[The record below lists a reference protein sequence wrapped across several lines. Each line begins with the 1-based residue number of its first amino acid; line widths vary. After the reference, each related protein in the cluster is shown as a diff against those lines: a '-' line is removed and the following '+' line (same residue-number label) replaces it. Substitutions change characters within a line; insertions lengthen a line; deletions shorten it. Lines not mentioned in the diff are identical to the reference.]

1 MGCFAR
7 LGCLV
12 MLALLAIGG
21 WLTRD
26 RWLYKITGG
35 SPTTAVAAS
44 PWQPLSPEAGSRGKR
59 KIDELGNS
67 SGPVFTNLSASE
79 VASYVFQTVARTIP
93 ASADSA
99 EAAVIGDALFVRA
112 VLPVREIAGSGV
124 LGPLA
129 GLLND
134 RERLQLGG
142 SFRVIRPGLSEFEVR
157 EIKLRD
163 FNVPRGAIPRLVQQ
177 ISRGK
182 RPEGVA
188 PNALAV
194 TTPPSLA
201 DVRIA
206 NGRVTLYRTTAE
218 AKP

>member
-1 MGCFAR
+1 MGCLAR

-12 MLALLAIGG
+12 LLALLAIGG

-26 RWLYKITGG
+26 RWLRQTTG
-35 SPTTAVAAS
+35 SPARATPATAVWEPLDPAAGERGRRAIDD
-44 PWQPLSPEAGSRGKR
+44 LAG
-59 KIDELGNS
+59 S
-67 SGPVFTNLSASE
+67 SGPVFRNLTASE
-79 VASYVFQTVARTIP
+79 VASYVFQTAAHTIP

-99 EAAVIGDALFVRA
+99 EAAVIGDALYVRA
-112 VLPVREIAGSGV
+112 VVPVKEIAGSGV

-142 SFRVIRPGLSEFEVR
+142 TFHVVRPGLSEFQIR

-163 FNVPRGAIPRLVQQ
+163 FKVPTGAIPRLVQQ
-177 ISRGK
+177 ITHGA
-182 RPEGVA
+182 RPDGVA
-188 PNALAV
+188 ADALPV
-194 TTPPSLA
+194 ITPRSLG

-206 NGRVTLYRTTAE
+206 NRRVTLYKTTATGT
-218 AKP
+218 P

>member
-1 MGCFAR
+1 MGCIAR

-12 MLALLAIGG
+12 LLAALAIGA

-26 RWLYKITGG
+26 RWIRTV
-35 SPTTAVAAS
+35 SSSATPATSAAS
-44 PWQPLSPEAGSRGKR
+44 AWEPLNPAAGERGKR
-59 KIDELGNS
+59 AIDDLANS
-67 SGPVFTNLSASE
+67 SGPVFRNLSASE
-79 VASYVFQTVARTIP
+79 VASYVFQTAARTIP

-99 EAAVIGDALFVRA
+99 EAAVIGDALYVRA
-112 VLPVREIAGSGV
+112 VVPVKDIAGSGV

-142 SFRVIRPGLSEFEVR
+142 TFHVVRPGLSEFQIR

-163 FNVPRGAIPRLVQQ
+163 FKVPAGAIPRLVQQ
-177 ISRGK
+177 ITHGA

-188 PNALAV
+188 ADAIPV
-194 TTPPSLA
+194 TTPRSLG

-206 NGRVTLYRTTAE
+206 NRRVTLYKTTATGT
-218 AKP
+218 P

>member
-1 MGCFAR
+1 MGCIAR

-12 MLALLAIGG
+12 LLACLAVAG

-26 RWLYKITGG
+26 RWMHKLTGG
-35 SPTTAVAAS
+35 SATVSTAPV
-44 PWQPLSPEAGSRGKR
+44 WQPLSPAAGARGKR
-59 KIDELGNS
+59 AIDDLSNS
-67 SGPVFTNLSASE
+67 SGPVFKNLTASE

-99 EAAVIGDALFVRA
+99 EAAVIGDALYVRA
-112 VLPVREIAGSGV
+112 VLPMREIAGSGV

-129 GLLND
+129 GLMND

-142 SFRVIRPGLSEFEVR
+142 TFHVIRPGLSEFEVR
-157 EIKLRD
+157 EVKLRD
-163 FNVPRGAIPRLVQQ
+163 FKVPSGAIPRLLQQ
-177 ISRGK
+177 LSRSN

-188 PNALAV
+188 ANALPV
-194 TTPPSLA
+194 TTPKSLA

-206 NGRVTLYRTTAE
+206 NGQVTLYKATGGT
-218 AKP
+218 P

>member
-1 MGCFAR
+1 MGCIAR

-12 MLALLAIGG
+12 LIALLAIGG

-26 RWLYKITGG
+26 RWLHRLTG
-35 SPTTAVAAS
+35 SSTTATSGPV
-44 PWQPLSPEAGSRGKR
+44 WEPLSPEAGVRGKR
-59 KIDELGNS
+59 KIDNLSNP

-79 VASYVFQTVARTIP
+79 VASYVFQTAARTIP

-99 EAAVIGDALFVRA
+99 EAAVIGDALYVRA
-112 VLPVREIAGSGV
+112 VLPVRDIAGSGV

-142 SFRVIRPGLSEFEVR
+142 SFHVIRPGLSEFQVR

-163 FNVPRGAIPRLVQQ
+163 FKVPTGAIPKLVQQ
-177 ISRGK
+177 ISHGA

-188 PNALAV
+188 ADALPV
-194 TTPPSLA
+194 TTPKTLG

-206 NGRVTLYRTTAE
+206 NRNVTLYKTTSVS
-218 AKP
+218 P

>member
-12 MLALLAIGG
+12 MLVLLAVGG

-26 RWLYKITGG
+26 RWLPKLTGR
-35 SPTTAVAAS
+35 SPATENAAS
-44 PWQPLSPEAGSRGKR
+44 VWQPLSPQAGIRGKR
-59 KIDELGNS
+59 KIDELS
-67 SGPVFTNLSASE
+67 STTGPVFTNLSASE
-79 VASYVFQTVARTIP
+79 VASYVFLSLARAIP
-93 ASADSA
+93 ESADSG

-112 VLPVREIAGSGV
+112 VLPVRDIAGTGV
-124 LGPLA
+124 LGPLG

-142 SFRVIRPGLSEFEVR
+142 TFHVIRPGLSEFQVR

-163 FNVPRGAIPRLVQQ
+163 FKVPAGAIPRLLQQ
-177 ISRGK
+177 LSRGN
-182 RPEGVA
+182 RPEGVS
-188 PNALAV
+188 PNAIPI
-194 TTPPSLA
+194 TTSPNLG

-206 NGRVTLYRTTAE
+206 NGRVTLYKTTGA
-218 AKP
+218 PTP

>member
-12 MLALLAIGG
+12 MLAVLAICG

-26 RWLYKITGG
+26 RWLHKITGS
-35 SPTTAVAAS
+35 SPATTAAAS

-59 KIDELGNS
+59 KLDELANP

-99 EAAVIGDALFVRA
+99 EAAVIGDALYVRA

-163 FNVPRGAIPRLVQQ
+163 FNVPKGAIPRLVQQ
-177 ISRGK
+177 ISRGNH
-182 RPEGVA
+182 PEGVS

-194 TTPPSLA
+194 TTPRSLA
-201 DVRIA
+201 DVRIS
-206 NGRVTLYRTTAE
+206 NGRVTLYRATAG
-218 AKP
+218 ANP